1 MHGWQIRSVIRHYH
15 KPRNLKRISTL
26 SRSGLDLRRRT
37 LRTLL
42 AGDATSS
49 LSTSSLASILGL
61 LCLPCALSR
70 GLLLLALLD
79 GSLASSSTCL
89 WSLCAALL
97 DHIEG
102 CSDDGTLV
110 LDRAAGAF
118 LGNFLQSA
126 MRVSK
131 DVVSLVLQATQ
142 EWCVGIWYRDQ
153 G

>member
-1 MHGWQIRSVIRHYH
+1 MP
-15 KPRNLKRISTL
+15 PRACPLAA
-26 SRSGLDLRRRT
+26 
-37 LRTLL
+37 LL
-42 AGDATSS
+42 AF
-49 LSTSSLASILGL
+49 LAF
-61 LCLPCALSR
+61 LCLPRALSR

-79 GSLASSSTCL
+79 GSLASRSTCL

-131 DVVSLVLQATQ
+131 DVVSLVLQATE
-142 EWCVGIWYRDQ
+142 EWCVGVWYRDQ
-153 G
+153 GWCLMILCQCSLVLLTSEIPFLCMRR